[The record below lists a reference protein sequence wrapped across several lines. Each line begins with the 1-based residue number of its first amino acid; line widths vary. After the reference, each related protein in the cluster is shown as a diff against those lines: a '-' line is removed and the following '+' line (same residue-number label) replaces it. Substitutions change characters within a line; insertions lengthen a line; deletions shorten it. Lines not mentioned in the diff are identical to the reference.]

1 MWQSFGASKAPV
13 QMRMSPSWRQID
25 RQNHKGREDR
35 QTYIDEKNE
44 KREKKS
50 KRAIEK
56 KKKKRRTPCFR
67 NNDFPADRK

>member
-25 RQNHKGREDR
+25 GQNHKGREDR
-35 QTYIDEKNE
+35 QTYIGEKNE

-50 KRAIEK
+50 KRAIK
-56 KKKKRRTPCFR
+56 KKEENSLFQKQ
-67 NNDFPADRK
+67 

>member
-13 QMRMSPSWRQID
+13 QMRMSPSWRQTD

-50 KRAIEK
+50 KRAI
-56 KKKKRRTPCFR
+56 KKRGELLVSETMTFLPIES
-67 NNDFPADRK
+67 DG